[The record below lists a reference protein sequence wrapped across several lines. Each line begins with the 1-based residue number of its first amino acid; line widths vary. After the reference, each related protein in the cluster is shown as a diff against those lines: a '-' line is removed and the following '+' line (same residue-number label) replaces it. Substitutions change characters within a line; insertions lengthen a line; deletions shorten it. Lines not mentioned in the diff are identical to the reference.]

1 MEELDRLA
9 IILSIECFLS
19 QGIVRCKLAMA
30 QCLFIE
36 ILGSLAVVWLE
47 SKVIF
52 PGLKG
57 FLPAFRLR
65 HLFCLFFQSG

>member
-9 IILSIECFLS
+9 IILSIECCLR
-19 QGIVRCKLAMA
+19 QGIVGCELAMA

-36 ILGSLAVVWLE
+36 DLGGLAVVWLE
-47 SKVIF
+47 SKVGF

-65 HLFCLFFQSG
+65 HVLCLCFQSG

>member
-1 MEELDRLA
+1 MEELDRLT

-19 QGIVRCKLAMA
+19 QGIVGCELAMA

-36 ILGSLAVVWLE
+36 NLSGLAVVWLE
-47 SKVIF
+47 SKIGF

-57 FLPAFRLR
+57 FLPVFRLR